1 MIMPI
6 TVSKNIRITKSRVNA
21 VVSKSVKSYANDPFF
36 VKKAEE
42 ARKTIERVG
51 LPKPKNT

>member
-1 MIMPI
+1 MPI
-6 TVSKNIRITKSRVNA
+6 AVSKNIRITKGRVNA

-42 ARKTIERVG
+42 ARKTIEKVG